1 MKRLEITNFP
11 PLDYASEEAINTL
24 ATNLF
29 FAGSDIRKVMITS
42 CNSGEGKSFLSMN
55 LMRTLAGL
63 GKRVVLVDAD
73 LRKSCIASRYG
84 VCFPD
89 GKIGLAHYLAGM
101 NDINDILYV
110 TNIPNMYMVPVGR
123 LVSNSLSLLNTPRLS
138 QMLDYLSE
146 QVDLVLV
153 DVAPVGMIIDAAQIS
168 KSCDGTLIAVHY
180 NRIHRRE
187 LLEVRRQI
195 EQAGSKILGCVLNKV
210 EFESYSNRKYYNK
223 YYYSYYASDEIKRS
237 KSNSARSNCKATKR
251 KR

>member
-11 PLDYASEEAINTL
+11 PLDYAGEEAINTL
-24 ATNLF
+24 ATNLS

-42 CNSGEGKSFLSMN
+42 CQSGEGKSFLSMN

-73 LRKSCIASRYG
+73 LRKSCIASCYG
-84 VCFPD
+84 LRFPD

-101 NDINDILYV
+101 NDINDTLYA
-110 TNIPNMYMVPVGR
+110 TNIPNTYMVPVGR

-146 QVDLVLV
+146 RVDLVLV
-153 DVAPVGMIIDAAQIS
+153 DAAPVGMIIDAAQIS

-195 EQAGSKILGCVLNKV
+195 EQAGSKILGCVLNEV

-223 YYYSYYASDEIKRS
+223 SYYSYYASDEIKTGRP
-237 KSNSARSNCKATKR
+237 NSARSSHKATER